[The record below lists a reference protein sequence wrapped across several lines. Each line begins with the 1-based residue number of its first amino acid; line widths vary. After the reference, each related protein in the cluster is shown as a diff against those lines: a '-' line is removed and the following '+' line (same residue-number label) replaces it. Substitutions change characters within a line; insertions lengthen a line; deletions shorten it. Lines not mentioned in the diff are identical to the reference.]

1 MKKKV
6 TTRGG
11 FTLIELLVVIAIIA
25 ILASL
30 LLPALAKAKEKGR
43 EIRCIANLEQLGLA
57 FHLYLADFNDTFPA
71 SNGGR
76 LPEDWIYYSSLS
88 PGPMSAS
95 PIVKYLSGGTNVLLC
110 PSDHT
115 FKPMT
120 NVIGTYPFS
129 YELNDGNGFGV
140 LPVVLSRSLGE
151 AVVHAMQGFVVFPPL
166 RLDPPEDQGMASYY
180 EAGPTHHFRFN
191 RIQSPARKIMLAES
205 RGLQWQLFSSNPAL
219 TATGYD
225 VAGSSWFPGAP
236 LATYHGK
243 RGVTFVAD
251 GHVEKFTPAE
261 AGDSSHCR
269 ALE

>member
-1 MKKKV
+1 MKRKV

-43 EIRCIANLEQLGLA
+43 EIRCIANLGQLGLA
-57 FHLYLADFNDTFPA
+57 FHLYLTDFNDTFPA
-71 SNGGR
+71 ANGGR
-76 LPEDWIYYSSLS
+76 LPEDWIYYSNLS

-115 FKPMT
+115 FKSTP
-120 NVIGTYPFS
+120 NAIGSYPFS
-129 YELNDGNGFGV
+129 YGLNDSNLEFVPTLQFDGAAE
-140 LPVVLSRSLGE
+140 S
-151 AVVHAMQGFVVFPPL
+151 AVHAMQGQVVF
-166 RLDPPEDQGMASYY
+166 DNMTFEDRGMASCY

-191 RIQSPARKIMLAES
+191 RILSPSRKIMLAES
-205 RGLQWQLFSSNPAL
+205 RSLKELFSSNPAL
-219 TATGYD
+219 TVNLYD
-225 VAGSSWFPGAP
+225 VDGSSWLPGSP

-243 RGVTFVAD
+243 RGLTFVAD
-251 GHVEKFTPAE
+251 GHVEKFTPVEVSDPAH
-261 AGDSSHCR
+261 SR